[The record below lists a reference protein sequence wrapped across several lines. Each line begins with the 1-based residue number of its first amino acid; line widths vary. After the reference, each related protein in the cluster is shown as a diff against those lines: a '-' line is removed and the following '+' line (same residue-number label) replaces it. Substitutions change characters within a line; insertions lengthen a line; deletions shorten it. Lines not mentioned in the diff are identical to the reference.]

1 MPSTDPFDLPRK
13 IGEVF
18 AAIPAGYLST
28 CRDKQVKDRF
38 NQVNP
43 EYFPLSDKTNDKLTT
58 TSDLKWLII
67 MSIC

>member
-1 MPSTDPFDLPRK
+1 MRRTQIPPRK

-18 AAIPAGYLST
+18 AAIPAGYLSK

-43 EYFPLSDKTNDKLTT
+43 ENFPLSDKTNDKLTI